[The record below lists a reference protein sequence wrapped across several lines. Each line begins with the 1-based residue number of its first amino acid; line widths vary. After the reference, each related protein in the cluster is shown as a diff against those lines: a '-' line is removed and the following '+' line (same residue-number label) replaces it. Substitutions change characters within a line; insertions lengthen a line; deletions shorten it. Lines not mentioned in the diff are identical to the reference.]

1 MLKGT
6 KGKLLFLRIKITTII
21 IGGRLE
27 DNKEEYEEREN

>member
-6 KGKLLFLRIKITTII
+6 KGKLLLLKIRITTII

-27 DNKEEYEEREN
+27 DNKDEYKEWK

>member
-6 KGKLLFLRIKITTII
+6 KGKFLFLRTRIATIII

-27 DNKEEYEEREN
+27 DNKDKYEE